1 MEDGKSQVM
10 QARLEM
16 TIPNI
21 STAINRQNE
30 FGEIKR
36 RGRRGKL
43 ALQMTN
49 INNFVMLYSQGY
61 NE

>member
-1 MEDGKSQVM
+1 MEDDKSKVM

-49 INNFVMLYSQGY
+49 INNFVMLDGQGY
-61 NE
+61 NG

>member
-1 MEDGKSQVM
+1 M

-36 RGRRGKL
+36 RGKL

-49 INNFVMLYSQGY
+49 IINFVMLDGKGY
-61 NE
+61 NGCVINVKL

>member
-1 MEDGKSQVM
+1 M

-16 TIPNI
+16 TIPII
-21 STAINRQNE
+21 STAFNRQNQ

-49 INNFVMLYSQGY
+49 INNFVMLDGQGY
-61 NE
+61 NG